1 MRFKHNIIRRQG
13 ANVHPDYMKTYVTTV
28 AAGSFSKAA
37 ESLGVTQSAVSR
49 RIQQLEGQYGFLL
62 IDRSGSVLTPTEAG
76 RIVLEKAYKMLELE
90 RDLVQDLDKLNKKA
104 SLGFGCSPAFGIAYL
119 PQIMKVFMLS
129 HSTVT
134 GMNFS
139 FEIPDKVVEGL
150 REGSYQAGVIEYFED
165 YDFSGFAIEAM
176 PDDEVVF
183 VSSPLLAIEQDV
195 TIDQLIIYDI
205 YMRKEGCCFTKLL
218 AFNMLNIGRNS
229 DEFARTI
236 VYDDMHLIINAVLDG
251 SGISFVSRSLVD
263 HHIHQGTLREHRLPH
278 FQHTQQR
285 TLLVDQS
292 STADLL
298 VKDFI
303 ACVLAVF

>member
-1 MRFKHNIIRRQG
+1 MRFTHNVRRPQG
-13 ANVHPDYMKTYVTTV
+13 ANVHPDYMKTYVTTI
-28 AAGSFSKAA
+28 AAGSFTKAA
-37 ESLGVTQSAVSR
+37 ESLGVTQSSVSR
-49 RIQQLEGQYGFLL
+49 QIQQLEGLYGFLL
-62 IDRSGSVLTPTEAG
+62 IDRGGSMLSPTEAG
-76 RIVLEKAYKMLELE
+76 RIVLEKAHKILKLES
-90 RDLVQDLDKLNKKA
+90 DMVQDLDKLRKKA
-104 SLGFGCSPAFGIAYL
+104 SVGFSCSPAFGIAYL

-150 REGSYQAGVIEYFED
+150 REGSYQAGVIEYYED

-183 VSSPLLAIEQDV
+183 VSSPLLAIERDV
-195 TIDQLIIYDI
+195 TIDQLITYDI

-229 DEFARTI
+229 NEFARTI
-236 VYDDMHLIINAVLDG
+236 VYDDMHLIINSVLDG

-263 HHIHQGTLREHRLPH
+263 HHIHQGALREHRLPN

-292 STADLL
+292 SSTDLL

-303 ACVLAVF
+303 ACILAVF